1 MTQRE
6 AIDKALKKHETN
18 CCMFERGVQ
27 TLDDLLASRT
37 VFLGVL
43 QAAQAQAAL
52 SKLAAGVSVE
62 PVAWRNPVDSYSLVT
77 THQKET
83 NEFQYSDEFLAGHTE
98 PLYTA
103 EAIAAARVQEN
114 ERCVQALEAL
124 WHSNDDSTKKCINAI
139 RALIGKEST

>member
-1 MTQRE
+1 MLTDQE
-6 AIDKALKKHETN
+6 I
-18 CCMFERGVQ
+18 
-27 TLDDLLASRT
+27 
-37 VFLGVL
+37 
-43 QAAQAQAAL
+43 QAAYMTADSAELFARAIEQAVIT
-52 SKLAAGVSVE
+52 KLAGVSVE

-103 EAIAAARVQEN
+103 AAIAAARVQEN

>member
-1 MTQRE
+1 MSVLTHE
-6 AIDKALKKHETN
+6 VAKALRDRVNANDPLELIRAT
-18 CCMFERGVQ
+18 E
-27 TLDDLLASRT
+27 
-37 VFLGVL
+37 
-43 QAAQAQAAL
+43 QAVL

-103 EAIAAARVQEN
+103 EAIAAARVQ
-114 ERCVQALEAL
+114 ALEEAA
-124 WHSNDDSTKKCINAI
+124 KIAERENAAEWSISGQIANEI
-139 RALIGKEST
+139 RALIGGAT

>member
-1 MTQRE
+1 MLTDQE
-6 AIDKALKKHETN
+6 I
-18 CCMFERGVQ
+18 
-27 TLDDLLASRT
+27 
-37 VFLGVL
+37 
-43 QAAQAQAAL
+43 QAAYMTADSAELFARAIEQAVIT
-52 SKLAAGVSVE
+52 KLAGVSVE

-103 EAIAAARVQEN
+103 AAIAAARVQEN

-124 WHSNDDSTKKCINAI
+124 WHSNDDSTKKCIAAI
-139 RALIGKEST
+139 RALINTNLTTGEMK

>member
-1 MTQRE
+1 MLTDQDAKQMGFVFGIGARVVRAIE
-6 AIDKALKKHETN
+6 AA
-18 CCMFERGVQ
+18 V
-27 TLDDLLASRT
+27 
-37 VFLGVL
+37 
-43 QAAQAQAAL
+43 L

-103 EAIAAARVQEN
+103 AAIAAARVQEN

-124 WHSNDDSTKKCINAI
+124 WHSNDDSTKKCNNAI

>member
-1 MTQRE
+1 MLTDQDAKQMGFVFGIGARVVRAIE
-6 AIDKALKKHETN
+6 AA
-18 CCMFERGVQ
+18 V
-27 TLDDLLASRT
+27 
-37 VFLGVL
+37 
-43 QAAQAQAAL
+43 L

-103 EAIAAARVQEN
+103 EAIAAARVQ
-114 ERCVQALEAL
+114 ALEEAAKVC
-124 WHSNDDSTKKCINAI
+124 DRQAIPNAGFLAEKV
-139 RALIGKEST
+139 RALININLTTGEMK

>member
-1 MTQRE
+1 MLTDQE
-6 AIDKALKKHETN
+6 I
-18 CCMFERGVQ
+18 
-27 TLDDLLASRT
+27 
-37 VFLGVL
+37 
-43 QAAQAQAAL
+43 QAAYMTADSAELFARAIEQAVIT
-52 SKLAAGVSVE
+52 KLAGVSVE

>member
-43 QAAQAQAAL
+43 QAAQAQAAVESVKSASGAIL
-52 SKLAAGVSVE
+52 GVRVHGDTVIIKIRGGQRWGNQWARELCHKILTNREHE
-62 PVAWRNPVDSYSLVT
+62 PGGNL
-77 THQKET
+77 
-83 NEFQYSDEFLAGHTE
+83 
-98 PLYTA
+98 TA
-103 EAIAAARVQEN
+103 LN
-114 ERCVQALEAL
+114 K
-124 WHSNDDSTKKCINAI
+124 WS
-139 RALIGKEST
+139 

>member
-1 MTQRE
+1 
-6 AIDKALKKHETN
+6 
-18 CCMFERGVQ
+18 
-27 TLDDLLASRT
+27 
-37 VFLGVL
+37 
-43 QAAQAQAAL
+43 
-52 SKLAAGVSVE
+52 
-62 PVAWRNPVDSYSLVT
+62 VT

>member
-1 MTQRE
+1 MNVLTHE
-6 AIDKALKKHETN
+6 VAKALRDRVNANDPLELIRAT
-18 CCMFERGVQ
+18 E
-27 TLDDLLASRT
+27 
-37 VFLGVL
+37 
-43 QAAQAQAAL
+43 QAVL

-103 EAIAAARVQEN
+103 EAIAAARVQ
-114 ERCVQALEAL
+114 ALEEAAKVCL
-124 WHSNDDSTKKCINAI
+124 DLELDDRYKTMISTDDWNAGTLDCDTAI

>member
-1 MTQRE
+1 MILT
-6 AIDKALKKHETN
+6 HE
-18 CCMFERGVQ
+18 EQ
-27 TLDDLLASRT
+27 QQLADTPNARLVLVRNT
-37 VFLGVL
+37 IAAVL
-43 QAAQAQAAL
+43 Q
-52 SKLAAGVSVE
+52 KLAGVSVE

-103 EAIAAARVQEN
+103 AAIAAARVQEN